1 MYKVIIFYNFRNV
14 LLMASDVEKDDKM
27 DANCWFNY
35 ETKIVRLCVF
45 MFVDCNV
52 QMDFLVLFLLWKK
65 KMHNI

>member
-1 MYKVIIFYNFRNV
+1 
-14 LLMASDVEKDDKM
+14 MASDVEKDDKM